1 MKILQIINSLNIGGA
16 EKLIAESV
24 PLYKNKGI
32 SMDVLCLSS
41 KKTVLWEE
49 LENNNIKVTGLSKKS
64 VYNPFLIFK
73 IIPYLKKYDIIHL
86 HLFPALYWVV
96 LAKWFS
102 FSKAKLIFTEH
113 STHNNRR
120 EKKLFQIID
129 RIIYKGLHQIIT
141 ISPDVDK
148 SLKTHLRVK
157 KNNIHLISNGVNISK
172 FAEAK
177 AYNKS
182 DFFQENSFILIQVS
196 SFRKAKDQKLIIKAL
211 KTLPEEIVLLLV
223 GEGPLKEENEKL
235 VKELKLE
242 NRVQFLGLRNDIP
255 ELLKTADSII
265 LSSFYEG
272 FGLAIVEGMAA
283 QKPVIAS
290 DVPGLREIVKN

>member
-1 MKILQIINSLNIGGA
+1 MRVLQVINSLSTGGA
-16 EKLIAESV
+16 EKLILDTV
-24 PLYKNKGI
+24 PLYQQKGI
-32 SMDVLCLSS
+32 VMDVLCLTDSKSS
-41 KKTVLWEE
+41 FMYELKAKTSGD
-49 LENNNIKVTGLSKKS
+49 IFALSDGS
-64 VYNPFLIFK
+64 VYNPLHIFR
-73 IIPYLKKYDIIHL
+73 ITPYLKKYDIIHL

-182 DFFQENSFILIQVS
+182 DFFQENSFI
-196 SFRKAKDQKLIIKAL
+196 
-211 KTLPEEIVLLLV
+211 
-223 GEGPLKEENEKL
+223 
-235 VKELKLE
+235 
-242 NRVQFLGLRNDIP
+242 
-255 ELLKTADSII
+255 
-265 LSSFYEG
+265 
-272 FGLAIVEGMAA
+272 
-283 QKPVIAS
+283 
-290 DVPGLREIVKN
+290 